1 MKYYVIIKGLLHKG
15 MLAVSFQSNAF
26 NLLIILKILLSA
38 FHSVVNMCPGFSLLG
53 SLVKPSLGYL
63 QAEIKEDRLRSS
75 SSVVSYGLTLL
86 RWSIQISLLTQF
98 LKESSFTGQKL
109 AYSFLDMWNRLAPF

>member
-1 MKYYVIIKGLLHKG
+1 
-15 MLAVSFQSNAF
+15 MLAVSFQSNAL
-26 NLLIILKILLSA
+26 NLVIILKILLSA
-38 FHSVVNMCPGFSLLG
+38 LNSVVNMCPGFSLLG

-86 RWSIQISLLTQF
+86 RWSIQIS
-98 LKESSFTGQKL
+98 
-109 AYSFLDMWNRLAPF
+109 

>member
-1 MKYYVIIKGLLHKG
+1 

-26 NLLIILKILLSA
+26 NLVIILKILLSA
-38 FHSVVNMCPGFSLLG
+38 LNSVVNMCPVSLLG

-98 LKESSFTGQKL
+98 LKESSLTGQKL